1 MPFEYE
7 IHGARTPIRLYR
19 WDVGRLYR
27 RDADSPGYQAV
38 IVHGYGE
45 HAGRY
50 EHVAQALIR
59 HGAVVWAADYP
70 GHGRSVGERA
80 LIEDV
85 NHLVADTERVVQYAG
100 DVIPDLPLVLI
111 GHSLGGIVATRFAQQ
126 HSDQLSALV
135 LSGPAI
141 GGNPDILG
149 LVGLPEIP
157 DIPIDPSWLS
167 RDPEVGRSY
176 AEDPLVWHGPFKR
189 PTLEAFVAAVQQVA
203 SGGSL
208 GSLPTLWI
216 HGEHDPL
223 VPLQQARE
231 AIERVRGT
239 HFEER
244 IYPEAKHEIFNEI
257 NREEVI
263 ADVTAFL
270 DRVLSAAPARAGGG

>member
-1 MPFEYE
+1 MPTQTE
-7 IHGARTPIRLYR
+7 IQGAASPIRLYR
-19 WDVGRLYR
+19 WE
-27 RDADSPGYQAV
+27 AHSPRYLAV
-38 IVHGYGE
+38 LVHGYGE

-50 EHVAQALIR
+50 QHVAAALVGR
-59 HGAVVWAADYP
+59 GAVVYAADYP
-70 GHGRSVGERA
+70 GHGRSEGERA

-85 NHLVADTERVVQYAG
+85 DQLVADTEQVVAHAG
-100 DVIPDLPLVLI
+100 QADRDLPLALI
-111 GHSLGGIVATRFAQQ
+111 GHSVGGIVATRFAQR
-126 HSDQLSALV
+126 HREQLAALV

-157 DIPIDPSWLS
+157 EIPIDPSWLS

-189 PTLEAFVAAVQQVA
+189 ATLEALVAAVAQVA
-203 SGGSL
+203 AGGSL

-223 VPLQQARE
+223 VPLTQARE

-239 HFEER
+239 ELEER
-244 IYPEAKHEIFNEI
+244 IYPEAKHEIFNET
-257 NREEVI
+257 NKDEVI

-270 DRVLSAAPARAGGG
+270 DRVLSAAPAATTAG